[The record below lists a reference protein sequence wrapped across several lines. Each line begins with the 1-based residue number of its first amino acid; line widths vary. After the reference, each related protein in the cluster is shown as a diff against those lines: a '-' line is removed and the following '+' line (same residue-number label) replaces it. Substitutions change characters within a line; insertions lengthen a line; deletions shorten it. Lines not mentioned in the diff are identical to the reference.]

1 MSAVPFPTG
10 APGDAAGEPL
20 LHAAVQRAGAERSP
34 VFVLDQAA
42 VRFGLGARSLHA
54 LSDVNLHIGAGE
66 RVALIGANGCGKSTL
81 LRLLHGLVQASA
93 GRLQRDDSVR
103 HAMVFQ
109 RPYLMRTTAQNNVA
123 LGLWLRGQDWAAAK
137 QVAAQALHNF
147 GLAEHAQRPARK
159 LSGGQQQRVALA
171 RAWSL
176 QPRVL
181 LLDEPTSSLDPHAKR
196 EVEALIQHIA
206 AHDPAMTLVF
216 ASHNLGQVKRLASR
230 VVYLEQGR
238 VLADLPVQEFFGSDA
253 LARRY
258 PQAHAFVKGEL
269 V

>member
-1 MSAVPFPTG
+1 MSARKG
-10 APGDAAGEPL
+10 Q
-20 LHAAVQRAGAERSP
+20 AVFALS
-34 VFVLDQAA
+34 QAA
-42 VRFGLGARSLHA
+42 VRFGTRERSLPA
-54 LSDVNLHIGAGE
+54 LCDINLHIEQGE

-81 LRLLHGLVQASA
+81 LRLLHGLVQPSSGA
-93 GRLQRDDSVR
+93 LQRDDSVG

-123 LGLWLRGQDWAAAK
+123 LGLWLRGQGWTAAQRAAAD
-137 QVAAQALHNF
+137 ALQRF
-147 GLAEHAQRPARK
+147 GLAEQALRPARK

-171 RAWSL
+171 RAWAL

-196 EVEALIQHIA
+196 EVEALIQQIA
-206 AHDPAMTLVF
+206 VRDPAMTLVF

-230 VVYLEQGR
+230 VLYLEQGR
-238 VLADLPVQEFFGSDA
+238 VLADLPVQDFFGPD
-253 LARRY
+253 LLQRTH